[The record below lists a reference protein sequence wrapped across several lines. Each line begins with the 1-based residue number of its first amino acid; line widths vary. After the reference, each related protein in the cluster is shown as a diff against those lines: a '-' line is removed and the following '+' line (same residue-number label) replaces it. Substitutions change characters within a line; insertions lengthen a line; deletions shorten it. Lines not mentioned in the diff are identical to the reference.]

1 MYDNF
6 KKRFNQARLIADEG
20 SIDGVR
26 TIDCSI
32 PILIGLTI
40 SRWTE
45 AGTDKRPNSVRTPL
59 AGLSFTFVNIVESDD
74 VGR

>member
-32 PILIGLTI
+32 PIPIGLTI

-45 AGTDKRPNSVRTPL
+45 ARTDKRPNSVRTP
-59 AGLSFTFVNIVESDD
+59 
-74 VGR
+74 